1 VFKKSLFLGI
11 ATAVFSSAGAILYA
25 KFYNDT
31 LFDYSKL
38 LSYTTIAASCTCVA
52 IFASIGFWCA
62 TMVLKSWGEFA
73 FNFLFAMGTMG
84 SIYYP
89 LDANMPSD
97 EFGYFV
103 VYAIPLHFFP
113 VLAWM
118 TLKPL
123 FFRKALI

>member
-1 VFKKSLFLGI
+1 
-11 ATAVFSSAGAILYA
+11 
-25 KFYNDT
+25 
-31 LFDYSKL
+31 
-38 LSYTTIAASCTCVA
+38 
-52 IFASIGFWCA
+52 
-62 TMVLKSWGEFA
+62 
-73 FNFLFAMGTMG
+73 MGTMG

-123 FFRKALI
+123 FFRRALI